1 MIHSVFD
8 QKENDSHPSDRYVI
22 HLPSHRSW
30 CRRHQSRVNSVAASV
45 IFAWSRWIFSP
56 LFLFFFFFLSPLFHP
71 PSTLP
76 SLFSF
81 ANLRDFFLLPLLSF
95 YLFIYLFIYL
105 LLLFFF
111 LFWLGLSLLFFTCVC
126 VCVCVG
132 FTITKD
138 RMTPEIP
145 ADISAL
151 DVQIGRCCIV
161 GRSICDAHELRP
173 VSLIFLSVCLCLSV
187 CVCVCVNFFRS
198 FLSFRYLN
206 YPHYNNL
213 TAHCWWIQW
222 GIGFVCSRLAQP
234 SVGNGL
240 KL

>member
-56 LFLFFFFFLSPLFHP
+56 LFLFFFFFFISSFPPSFHP
-71 PSTLP
+71 P
-76 SLFSF
+76 LFI
-81 ANLRDFFLLPLLSF
+81 FFCQSQRFFFITFIIILF
-95 YLFIYLFIYL
+95 IYYYYLFIFFDLDSLFY
-105 LLLFFF
+105 
-111 LFWLGLSLLFFTCVC
+111 SLRVCVCVC

-187 CVCVCVNFFRS
+187 CVCLCVC
-198 FLSFRYLN
+198 
-206 YPHYNNL
+206 
-213 TAHCWWIQW
+213 
-222 GIGFVCSRLAQP
+222 
-234 SVGNGL
+234 
-240 KL
+240 

>member
-56 LFLFFFFFLSPLFHP
+56 LFLFFFLSPLFHP

-95 YLFIYLFIYL
+95 YLFIIIIH
-105 LLLFFF
+105 LFF
-111 LFWLGLSLLFFTCVC
+111 FWLGLSLLFFTCVC
-126 VCVCVG
+126 VCVCVCVCG
-132 FTITKD
+132 FYYHEGSDDTGD
-138 RMTPEIP
+138 P
-145 ADISAL
+145 
-151 DVQIGRCCIV
+151 GRYIRTRRANWTLLHRWAIHLWCTRTAAGLFNFFKC
-161 GRSICDAHELRP
+161 
-173 VSLIFLSVCLCLSV
+173 VSVFVCVCLSV
-187 CVCVCVNFFRS
+187 CVLISFVRFSRS
-198 FLSFRYLN
+198 A
-206 YPHYNNL
+206 
-213 TAHCWWIQW
+213 TWI
-222 GIGFVCSRLAQP
+222 IRIIIT
-234 SVGNGL
+234 
-240 KL
+240 